1 MSLRVLIA
9 DDQELVR
16 TGFGMILRAQKDI
29 QVVAEADDGR
39 EAVEA
44 VARVKPDVA
53 LMDIRMPGMD
63 GLEATERIAASAVPT
78 RVLILTTFDRDE
90 YVYGALRAGA
100 SGFLLKDV
108 PAEQLVEAIR
118 VVARGDMLLA
128 PAITRT
134 LVESYVTGSRR
145 RPLPDGFEELSPRE
159 REVLDL
165 LARGR
170 SNAEIAKTLY
180 VGEATVK
187 THVARV
193 LSKLDLRD
201 RVHAVVFAYE
211 TGLVQPGAAG

>member
-1 MSLRVLIA
+1 LSIRVLIA

-16 TGFGMILRAQKDI
+16 TGFGMILRAQKDLT
-29 QVVAEADDGR
+29 VVGEASDGR
-39 EAVEA
+39 ETVEA
-44 VARVKPDVA
+44 VKLVKPDVV
-53 LMDIRMPGMD
+53 LMDIRMPHMD
-63 GLEATERIAASAVPT
+63 GLEATRRIVESGAAA

-90 YVYGALRAGA
+90 YVYGALQAGA

-108 PAEQLVEAIR
+108 PAEQLAQAVRI
-118 VVARGDMLLA
+118 VAAGEMLLA

-145 RPLPDGFEELSPRE
+145 RALPPGFEELSPRE

-170 SNAEIAKTLY
+170 SNSEIAAALY
-180 VGEATVK
+180 VGDATVK

-211 TGLVQPGAAG
+211 TGLVQPGAGA